1 MRILICADAHPQ
13 VGTGHL
19 RRMLTLGQALIEQRT
34 QITVQTSSLGESIA
48 QASDLALHTIVA
60 PCTPQAVIETLKHD
74 RYDAVLLDNYQW
86 DATSEVLLRAHV
98 PFIAVVDDL
107 ADRPHD
113 ADLLLDQ
120 NAHHQTADYD
130 GLLPADCQRL
140 VGGDYCLLGTQFRT
154 LPETPK
160 DQNAPV
166 FVSLGG
172 GDPNNDLVPM
182 VQTLLTAI
190 PYRLTIATGSHIDQ
204 AKDLQLIA
212 DQHRPRVELIFDSSR
227 VAQQMQE
234 SRFAVAAGGTMTWE
248 RAALGL
254 PSLCLIVADN
264 QVDSAAW
271 LAERDVHTPFDLRP
285 GWPKS
290 AFAQAVANFATDT
303 ARQKRHAQKSR
314 DLIPRDG
321 AVRAARALLNSLN
334 TSAFGIKET
343 PLG

>member
-1 MRILICADAHPQ
+1 MHILICADAYPQ

-19 RRMLTLGQALIEQRT
+19 RRMLTLADALIEQNA
-34 QITVQTSSLGESIA
+34 QITVQSSALGIKIA
-48 QASDLALHTIVA
+48 QDSNVPVRLIDA
-60 PCTPQAVIETLKHD
+60 PCIPQAVIETLKHD

-86 DATSEVLLRAHV
+86 DVTSEALLRAHV

-107 ADRPHD
+107 ADRLHD

-120 NAHHQTADYD
+120 NAHHQSADYD
-130 GLLPADCQRL
+130 DLLPANCQRL
-140 VGGDYCLLGTQFRT
+140 VGGDYCLLGAQFRT
-154 LPETPK
+154 LPETTKGP
-160 DQNAPV
+160 NAPV

-204 AKDLQLIA
+204 ARELQQIA
-212 DQHRPRVELIFDSSR
+212 EDHPLRIELVFDSSR

-234 SRFAVAAGGTMTWE
+234 SQFAVAAGGTMTWE

-264 QVDSAAW
+264 QIDSASW
-271 LAERDVHTPFDLRP
+271 LADRDIHTPFDLRP
-285 GWPKS
+285 GWS
-290 AFAQAVANFATDT
+290 RDAFSQAVANFATDM
-303 ARQKRHAQKSR
+303 AQQKRHAQKSR
-314 DLIPRDG
+314 DLIPLDG
-321 AVRAARALLNSLN
+321 AVRTARALLNSLN
-334 TSAFGIKET
+334 TSAFDIKEM